1 MDVVAAWDE
10 LGGAWRRTFE
20 LAWEAH
26 GRGTIPVGAVIAA
39 PDGEIV
45 AEGRN
50 RIFEGRAPAGELAG
64 TRLAHA
70 EVNALAHLDLSRRWE
85 DHTLYTSLEP
95 CVRRTRRRR
104 RSLMSSRLLSVVVV
118 AMMALSV
125 VALAG
130 GAPVM
135 RKSVAAR
142 SQKEQNDLL
151 TQILRGFVNSQIVEA
166 KLSPPP
172 PPYDESDDI
181 EGIPSATWVSYKIE
195 AKDMF
200 AYKRGKWQ
208 ALVASGLLRDMS
220 TVRSLPPIVG
230 HSFTM
235 VSATGSERYDASATI
250 TGGGPSPAAGVPTAQ
265 LKELVKQAAP
275 QVKAA
280 LADFRMNKPLGLWA
294 PEVVLQTS
302 DPQVFMGNLYN
313 NIWDVVGSLNGES
326 GTPLTEGAYVEV
338 RDSSGKLL
346 AVSAFAAR
354 TREGTGYVDPS
365 FISGSQ
371 NIGGVGGLTHTKR

>member
-1 MDVVAAWDE
+1 
-10 LGGAWRRTFE
+10 
-20 LAWEAH
+20 
-26 GRGTIPVGAVIAA
+26 
-39 PDGEIV
+39 
-45 AEGRN
+45 
-50 RIFEGRAPAGELAG
+50 
-64 TRLAHA
+64 
-70 EVNALAHLDLSRRWE
+70 
-85 DHTLYTSLEP
+85 
-95 CVRRTRRRR
+95 
-104 RSLMSSRLLSVVVV
+104 
-118 AMMALSV
+118 MMALSM

-135 RKSVAAR
+135 RKAAVGAG

-151 TQILRGFVNSQIVEA
+151 TQIRRGFVNSQIVEA
-166 KLSPPP
+166 ELSPPP

-181 EGIPSATWVSYKIE
+181 KGIAGATWVSYKIE

-208 ALVASGLLRDMS
+208 AMVASGLLRDIS

-250 TGGGPSPAAGVPTAQ
+250 TGGGSSPTAGVPTAQ

-302 DPQVFMGNLYN
+302 DPQIFMGNLYN
-313 NIWDVVGSLNGES
+313 NIWDVVGSLNGER
-326 GTPLTEGAYVEV
+326 GAPLTEGAYVEV

-371 NIGGVGGLTHTKR
+371 NIGEVGGLTHTKR